1 MTDIINHP
9 AHYESSVP
17 FECIELARLYGF
29 DWGNAIKYVWRHKSK
44 HHGAAGALEDLGK
57 AAWYISDALAHGMDV
72 CAATDDWDYASG
84 DEIQGEADRMLDM
97 AIEDNVAGAS
107 GFWWAMRY
115 HQGYSACVSA
125 LEELAAPYREEA
137 PEAYERFQNALKE
150 AKQ

>member
-17 FECIELARLYGF
+17 FECIELARLYSF

-44 HHGAAGALEDLGK
+44 HKGAEGALEDLGK

-72 CAATDDWDYASG
+72 CAATDNWDEASG
-84 DEIQGEADRMLDM
+84 IENQRKAEELLDM
-97 AIEDNVAGAS
+97 AIEDDVAGAA

-115 HQGYSACVSA
+115 QGYSACVSA
-125 LEELAAPYREEA
+125 LEKLAAPYREEA
-137 PEAYERFQNALKE
+137 PEAYERFQDALKE

>member
-17 FECIELARLYGF
+17 FECIELARLYSF

-44 HHGAAGALEDLGK
+44 HKGAEGALEDLSK
-57 AAWYISDALAHGMDV
+57 AAWYISDAGIRLMDPF
-72 CAATDDWDYASG
+72 ADNDGDYDSI
-84 DEIQGEADRMLDM
+84 DNPNQDEADRLLGT
-97 AIEDNVAGAS
+97 AIEQNVAGARV
-107 GFWWAMRY
+107 FWKAMRHVY
-115 HQGYSACVSA
+115 FAGCVAA

-137 PEAYERFQNALKE
+137 PEAYARFQDALKE